1 MYDRSNLKK
10 ICYQGIQGA
19 YSHDAVKKL
28 YPDAVPMACD
38 TFADALLAVSTQ
50 KADGAFLP
58 FENNKA
64 GGVREMHTC
73 LPDITGLHIAGDIW
87 IPIHHALVAAT
98 EDISRITHIYSH
110 PQALAQC
117 DGFIEEMGVHAT
129 EYIDTA
135 AAAQFVKQQNDP
147 TKAAICSEEAARIYG
162 MHVLAREIQDNGESA
177 EQNLTR
183 FFLWQAASN
192 QNALLTKDIQKAR
205 VSAYYLKT
213 AAPHTAEDVWHLMA
227 QKGFVLVKKYGLNTK
242 ETKNNT
248 EFYAEFTLPK
258 GVTPNQLLAARDD
271 MERLCSKV
279 VWFGCF

>member
-1 MYDRSNLKK
+1 MRDHSNLKK
-10 ICYQGIQGA
+10 ICYQGTQGA

-73 LPDITGLHIAGDIW
+73 LADITSLHIAADFW
-87 IPIHHALVAAT
+87 IPIHHALVALT
-98 EDISRITHIYSH
+98 EDINRITHIYSH

-117 DGFIEEMGVHAT
+117 ERFIEKMGVHAA

-147 TKAAICSEEAARIYG
+147 AKAAICSAQAAHVYG
-162 MHVLAREIQDNGESA
+162 LHVLAREIQDNGEK
-177 EQNLTR
+177 NLTR
-183 FFLWQAASN
+183 FFLWQASPTP
-192 QNALLTKDIQKAR
+192 NAPMATDMQKAQ
-205 VSAYYLKT
+205 VSAYYLQT
-213 AAPHTAEDVWHLMA
+213 ASPHTADDVWHMMA
-227 QKGFVLVKKYGLNTK
+227 QKGLALVKSYALNNEKKQNDTDY
-242 ETKNNT
+242 
-248 EFYAEFTLPK
+248 YAEFTLPEDI
-258 GVTPNQLLAARDD
+258 TTDQLLAAQDD
-271 MERLCSKV
+271 MESLCSKV
-279 VWFGCF
+279 EWFGCF